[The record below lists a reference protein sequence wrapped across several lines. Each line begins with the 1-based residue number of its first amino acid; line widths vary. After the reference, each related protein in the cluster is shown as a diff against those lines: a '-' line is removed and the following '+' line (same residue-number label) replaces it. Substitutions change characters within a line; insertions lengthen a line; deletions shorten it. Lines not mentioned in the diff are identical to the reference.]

1 MQKQKNITTVFYEYG
16 KPPKEAK
23 TLAEELGG
31 DIKPLASMEFITK
44 EQQDNNQ
51 GYIEL
56 IEMNLKNLYE
66 SMKKAGV

>member
-1 MQKQKNITTVFYEYG
+1 
-16 KPPKEAK
+16 
-23 TLAEELGG
+23 LGG